1 MEKKPYG
8 KSVDWWSFGIFI
20 YELNSGTVPFRHNDH
35 NEHLFTK
42 ILRARFNTPN
52 EFSPTL
58 SDICRRLIVKEPR
71 NRLGCSKHESNEVR
85 NHSWFYSIDWLA
97 IYNQLI
103 PSPSTCLT
111 HEPSS
116 RLKRGTNKTDETP
129 IKIARKNRF
138 SREFAD
144 F

>member
-8 KSVDWWSFGIFI
+8 KSVDWWAFGIFI

-35 NEHLFTK
+35 NEHVFTK
-42 ILRARFNTPN
+42 ILRGRFDSPA

-58 SDICRRLIVKEPR
+58 EDICRRLIVKEPKH
-71 NRLGCSKHESNEVR
+71 RLGCSKYESKEVR
-85 NHSWFYSIDWLA
+85 NHSWFISIDWMA

-103 PSPSTCLT
+103 PSPTTSLT
-111 HEPSS
+111 HEPNS
-116 RLKRGTNKTDETP
+116 RLKRGVKTTHETP
-129 IKIARKNRF
+129 IKIARKDRF